1 MSLVTR
7 ITARLRR
14 AEKRADLDVNGS
26 PVRPDRPMGGSGDD
40 YRDFQSSLDRN
51 RISGGPPMSGF

>member
-14 AEKRADLDVNGS
+14 MRERSGDGDRSAPGV
-26 PVRPDRPMGGSGDD
+26 PDRPMRGSGDD
-40 YRDFQSSLDRN
+40 YRDFQASLDHTRN
-51 RISGGPPMSGF
+51 SGGPPMSSL